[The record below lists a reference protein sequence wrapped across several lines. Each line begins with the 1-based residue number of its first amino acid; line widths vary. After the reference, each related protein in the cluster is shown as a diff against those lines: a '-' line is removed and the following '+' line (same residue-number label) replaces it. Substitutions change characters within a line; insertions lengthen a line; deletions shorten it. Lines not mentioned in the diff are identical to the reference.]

1 MDPKPLLA
9 GGDQT
14 VGDDRYFHDIAD
26 LADRRAT
33 LLNDAANTLQR
44 LLAEIGSPVSGC
56 FAALGESPLTYS
68 VSVEL
73 ALHQL
78 RRQIV
83 MAGRP
88 DWASQLNQ
96 LSSAS
101 RAIRRAAE
109 LAQQSVTVEVGESSN
124 RHPE

>member
-1 MDPKPLLA
+1 MAD
-9 GGDQT
+9 
-14 VGDDRYFHDIAD
+14 YFHDIAD
-26 LADRRAT
+26 LTARRAA
-33 LLNDAANTLQR
+33 LLSSAAHALQR
-44 LLAEIGSPVSGC
+44 LLVEIDSPTSAS
-56 FAALGESPLTYS
+56 FAPLSESPLTYS

-83 MAGRP
+83 MSGRP

-96 LSSAS
+96 LGYAS
-101 RAIRRAAE
+101 RALRKASE
-109 LAQQSVTVEVGESSN
+109 LAQQSVTVEIRESSN

>member
-1 MDPKPLLA
+1 MDPKPQLA

-14 VGDDRYFHDIAD
+14 VGDDHYFHDIAD
-26 LADRRAT
+26 LADRRTA
-33 LLNDAANTLQR
+33 LLNGAANMLQR
-44 LLAEIGSPVSGC
+44 LLAEIGTPASGY
-56 FAALGESPLTYS
+56 FAALNESPLTYS

-96 LSSAS
+96 LSCAS
-101 RAIRRAAE
+101 RALRRASE
-109 LAQQSVTVEVGESSN
+109 LAQQSITVEIRESSN
-124 RHPE
+124 RPPE